1 MLGEMFRVVLFPFIV
16 TYTKKEIL
24 VTNICVDEKR
34 SREQKIV
41 LWNQYKNWCLIP
53 AKLCVYLDTT
63 LVISLPVFFQVKS

>member
-41 LWNQYKNWCLIP
+41 L
-53 AKLCVYLDTT
+53 
-63 LVISLPVFFQVKS
+63 